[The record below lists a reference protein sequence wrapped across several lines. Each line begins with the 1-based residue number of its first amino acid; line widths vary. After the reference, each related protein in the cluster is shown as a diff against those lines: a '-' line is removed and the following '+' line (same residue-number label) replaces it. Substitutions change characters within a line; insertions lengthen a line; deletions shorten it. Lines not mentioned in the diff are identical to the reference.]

1 MALFHTILHP
11 TDFDA
16 PSLEAFRV
24 SRAMARPLGAR
35 VVAVHVAAPPAA
47 VTQDGRVI
55 LDPKEPNPLDL
66 WANYRAAQADSPGVA
81 VEYVVMV
88 GKAGDATRMLMKL
101 IGRNP
106 SGVLIVM
113 GTHGR
118 TGVSRLIWGSRAEEV
133 IRTAPCGVLVV
144 KEPPVGE
151 CDDVVESQEAV
162 PALPQGA

>member
-1 MALFHTILHP
+1 MAIFHTILHP

-24 SRAMARPLGAR
+24 SCALAQQFGAK
-35 VVAVHVAAPPAA
+35 VVALHVAAPPAVA
-47 VTQDGRVI
+47 LEDGRVI
-55 LDPKEPNPLDL
+55 LDPKEPNPVDL
-66 WANYRAAQADSPGVA
+66 WAAYRAVQADNPGVT
-81 VEYVVMV
+81 VQHSVVV

-106 SGVLIVM
+106 SRVLIVM

-133 IRTAPCGVLVV
+133 VRTAPCAVLVV
-144 KEPPVGE
+144 KEPPVVE
-151 CDDVVESQEAV
+151 CDDAIEAQEAV